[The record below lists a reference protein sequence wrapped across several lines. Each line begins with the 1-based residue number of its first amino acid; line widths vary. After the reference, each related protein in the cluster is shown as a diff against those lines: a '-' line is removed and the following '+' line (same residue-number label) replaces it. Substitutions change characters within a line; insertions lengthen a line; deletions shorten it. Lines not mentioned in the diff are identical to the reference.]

1 MANVYVY
8 EYFAEENHEG
18 FLYVNLT
25 NKCTNR
31 CTFCIRNN
39 ANGVGGD
46 ADLWLTKEP
55 AFEDVVDAL
64 GQFDVNQYKEVVF
77 CGYGEPTM
85 RLDVLLEVAAYV
97 KKHFKC
103 SVRVNT
109 NGHANAIH
117 KEDVTSRFAG
127 LIDTLS
133 ISMNAP
139 DAKAYNEICQCCFGE
154 AGFDYMLEFA
164 KCACA
169 YVPNVLLSIVDIMPK
184 EDIERCKALAAQT
197 GCKLRIRH
205 YVEN

>member
-1 MANVYVY
+1 MSNVYVY

-39 ANGVGGD
+39 ENGVGGD

-55 AFEDVVDAL
+55 TAADVIEAL
-64 GQFDVNQYKEVVF
+64 GKFDVDSYKEVVF

-85 RLDVLLEVAAYV
+85 RLDTLLEIAAYI
-97 KKHFKC
+97 KKNYKC
-103 SVRVNT
+103 SVRINT

-117 KEDVTSRFAG
+117 KADVTPRLRG

-139 DAKAYNEICQCCFGE
+139 DAKSYDEICKCCFGE
-154 AGFDYMLEFA
+154 AGFDYMLDFA
-164 KCACA
+164 NRAA
-169 YVPNVLLSIVDIMPK
+169 AHVPHVLLSIVDIMPE
-184 EDIERCKALAAQT
+184 EDIERCRKLAEQN
-197 GCKLRIRH
+197 GCKLRVRH

>member
-18 FLYVNLT
+18 FLYINLT

-55 AFEDVVDAL
+55 TFEDIVEAL
-64 GQFDVNQYKEVVF
+64 GKFDVNRYKEVVF

-85 RLDVLLEVAAYV
+85 RLDVLLEVAEYV
-97 KKHFKC
+97 KKNYKC
-103 SVRVNT
+103 SVRINT

-117 KEDVTSRFAG
+117 KEDVTPRLAG
-127 LIDTLS
+127 VIDTLS

-139 DAKAYNEICQCCFGE
+139 DAKSYNEICQCCFGE

-169 YVPNVLLSIVDIMPK
+169 HVPNVLLSIVDVMPK
-184 EDIERCKALAAQT
+184 ADIERCKALAAQT
-197 GCKLRIRH
+197 GCKLRVRH